1 MSEAGRVIAGSA
13 RGTRLLSPGE
23 STRPFGDRVKQAL
36 FAILEP
42 DIGGAVVLD
51 LFAGSGAGAIEALSR
66 GAARAVLVERDGGA
80 AATIAENL
88 RRTGLE
94 ERGRLVRLDAL
105 RYLAEQAPAD
115 GPFNI
120 VLVDPP
126 YAETRL
132 LERAIDALTKT
143 AGLLA
148 PGAWVV
154 TKHFWKTPPSTVAPA
169 LTFTRAKRFGETQ
182 LQFYRRKGP
191 AEEHAATPGLAT
203 SSGTEEAGT

>member
-1 MSEAGRVIAGSA
+1 MSEAGRLIAGSA

-66 GAARAVLVERDGGA
+66 GATRAVLVERDGGA
-80 AATIAENL
+80 AAAIAENL
-88 RRTGLE
+88 RRTGLG
-94 ERGRLVRLDAL
+94 ERGRLVRLEAL
-105 RYLAEQAPAD
+105 RYLVEQAPAD
-115 GPFNI
+115 GPFDI

-132 LERAIDALTKT
+132 LERAIDALATSP
-143 AGLLA
+143 ALLA

-154 TKHFWKTPPSTVAPA
+154 AKHFWKTPPSTVAPA
-169 LTFTRAKRFGETQ
+169 LAFIRAKRFGETQ
-182 LQFYRRKGP
+182 LLFYRRKGS
-191 AEEHAATPGLAT
+191 AQELAATPGLAT
-203 SSGTEEAGT
+203 SSGFEEAGT